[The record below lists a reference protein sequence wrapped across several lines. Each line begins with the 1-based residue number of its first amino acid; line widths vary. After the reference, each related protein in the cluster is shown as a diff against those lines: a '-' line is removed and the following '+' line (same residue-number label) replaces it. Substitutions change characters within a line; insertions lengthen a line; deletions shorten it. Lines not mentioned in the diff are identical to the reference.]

1 MIDLRPYARAL
12 GGEVVGRQSINCPGP
27 GHSAR
32 DRSLSVYFDPYAPNR
47 DGYIVYSH
55 AGDDP
60 IQCRDYVREKLRLPR
75 RGSSEATTPRPT
87 SIKAV
92 PDVDDADRIKAAL
105 RIWDTSKGIGGTLV
119 APYLASRALDPTNIS
134 DDVIRYYPALRTA
147 SGTTP
152 GMVCL
157 LRDIIS
163 NEPCGIH
170 RTFIDGNGQKTGRK
184 MLGRAR
190 SAAIKIDNN
199 EDVSLG
205 LTIGEGVETC
215 LAARQLGY
223 RPGWAL
229 GSAVAI
235 ENFPHL
241 LGIETLTILTETD
254 DHGANERATKACS
267 RRWLQAGSEVIAIVP
282 RGCDM
287 NDQLMG
293 ACAR

>member
-1 MIDLRPYARAL
+1 MNDLKSYARAL
-12 GGEVVGRQSINCPGP
+12 GGEQIGPQSVSCPGP

-47 DGYIVYSH
+47 DGFIVYSH

-75 RGSSEATTPRPT
+75 RGSSEAPTPRPT
-87 SIKAV
+87 PIKAV

-105 RIWDTSKGIGGTLV
+105 RIWDASKAIGGTIV
-119 APYLASRALDPTNIS
+119 TGYLSSRALDATNIS
-134 DDVIRYYPALRTA
+134 DDVIRYHPALRTD
-147 SGTTP
+147 SGTTS

-157 LRDIIS
+157 LRDIITDS
-163 NEPCGIH
+163 PCGIH
-170 RTFIDGNGQKTGRK
+170 RTFVDDKGQKIGRK

-190 SAAIKIDNN
+190 GAAIKIDAD

-241 LGIETLTILTETD
+241 RGIETLTILTETD
-254 DHGANERATKACS
+254 DHGANERATKACA
-267 RRWLQAGSEVIAIVP
+267 RRWLEAGSEVIAIVP
-282 RGCDM
+282 RGGDM
-287 NDQLMG
+287 NDELRE
-293 ACAR
+293 ARA